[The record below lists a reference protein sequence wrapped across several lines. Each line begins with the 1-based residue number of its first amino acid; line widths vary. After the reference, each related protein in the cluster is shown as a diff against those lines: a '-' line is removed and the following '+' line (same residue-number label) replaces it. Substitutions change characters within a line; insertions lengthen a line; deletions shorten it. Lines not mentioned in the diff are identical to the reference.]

1 MTKHQDFEQTLDQ
14 ALQKNIYVVLNAKK
28 KNTVLKCAN
37 MTMGVGG
44 RN

>member
-28 KNTVLKCAN
+28 NTVLKCAN

>member
-28 KNTVLKCAN
+28 HCSEVCKYDY
-37 MTMGVGG
+37 GG
-44 RN
+44 RW